1 MDPIDKELKTILDF
15 CYIIENGKSLLLNNW
30 LKKRCWEQQNIGL
43 VKINHAQ
50 NLYAVF
56 YDPNSDYQG
65 VIKKR

>member
-15 CYIIENGKSLLLNNW
+15 CYIIEDGKSLLLNNW
-30 LKKRCWEQQNIGL
+30 LRKRCWEQQNIGL

-56 YDPNSDYQG
+56 MIQI
-65 VIKKR
+65 VIIKA